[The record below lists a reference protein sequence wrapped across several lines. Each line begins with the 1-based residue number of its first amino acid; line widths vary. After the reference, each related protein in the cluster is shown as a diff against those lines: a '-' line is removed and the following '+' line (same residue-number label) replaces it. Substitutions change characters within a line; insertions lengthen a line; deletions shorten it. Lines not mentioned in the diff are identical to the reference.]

1 VRTCLFVCCAVQHL
15 IFEVDLELAGKGR
28 SSMDRTELL
37 WKQYELHVSLF
48 QFYLELTL
56 KVNAA
61 FYAIS
66 GAVATYTLTH
76 QTNDAARSALL
87 VPAVLGIGLAL
98 VAMYGVVIQSQT
110 RDELISIRDQL
121 ELETIPEIKVL
132 SWLLCVSVAGFVAV
146 SVGLIWL
153 WCGARQ

>member
-1 VRTCLFVCCAVQHL
+1 
-15 IFEVDLELAGKGR
+15 
-28 SSMDRTELL
+28 MDRAELL
-37 WKQYELHVSLF
+37 WKQYELHVSLY

-76 QTNDAARSALL
+76 QSAGATRIALL

-98 VAMYGVVIQSQT
+98 VAAYGAVIQSHT

-121 ELETIPEIKVL
+121 ELETIPEIKIL
-132 SWLLCVSVAGFVAV
+132 SWLLWVSVVGFVAV
-146 SVGLIWL
+146 SAGLIWL
-153 WCGARQ
+153 WCSAP

>member
-1 VRTCLFVCCAVQHL
+1 
-15 IFEVDLELAGKGR
+15 
-28 SSMDRTELL
+28 MDKADIL
-37 WKQYELHVSLF
+37 WKQYEIHVKLY

-76 QTNDAARSALL
+76 RSAGATRIALL

-98 VAMYGVVIQSQT
+98 VAAYGAVIQAPT
-110 RDELISIRDQL
+110 RNELIFIRDQL
-121 ELETIPEIKVL
+121 QLKTIPEIKIL
-132 SWLLCVSVAGFVAV
+132 SWILWVSVVGFVAV
-146 SVGLIWL
+146 STGLIWL
-153 WCGARQ
+153 WCNAL